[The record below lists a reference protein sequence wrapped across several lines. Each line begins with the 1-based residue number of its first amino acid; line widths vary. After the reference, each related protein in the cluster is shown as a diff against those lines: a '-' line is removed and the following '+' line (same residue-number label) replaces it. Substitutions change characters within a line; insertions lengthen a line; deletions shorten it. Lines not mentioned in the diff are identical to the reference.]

1 MTVNEVLCNAYE
13 PRFNNLL
20 EHLEKDGIKSQVQP
34 PFLLGIERFTEEGN
48 KTGNEEWYTNANL
61 KVMFFGRE
69 THIWGWDE
77 ESSVSDGCV
86 EQYEKFYGRNYRE
99 VNDGNKRGVFFLVDS
114 EDKLSKTPFFATGLN
129 GIMSGIEERLKEV
142 CPDKHAV
149 YLWNNISKLSSA
161 NGTSASTTAHEYEKK
176 YFHVIPSEINIL
188 KPDVIIFFTGFD
200 AKYDEYINENF
211 NDESGYPLIGSETLQ
226 GVDESDVVKLNIKG
240 IPLAY
245 KTHHP
250 QTTHVNNK
258 TIDGAERWKH
268 YNAILDDIK
277 AHLGEIIK

>member
-48 KTGNEEWYTNANL
+48 KTGNEEWYTNADL
-61 KVMFFGRE
+61 KVMLFGRE
-69 THIWGWDE
+69 THIWGWDD

-86 EQYEKFYGRNYRE
+86 EHYEEFYGNNYRE
-99 VNDGNKRGVFFLVDS
+99 VREGDVRGTFFLK
-114 EDKLSKTPFFATGLN
+114 EDIKSPFIKIGLN
-129 GIMSGIEERLKEV
+129 GLMSIIVEMLQKTYPNKR
-142 CPDKHAV
+142 AAF
-149 YLWNNISKLSSA
+149 LWNNISKLSSTD
-161 NGTSASTTAHEYEKK
+161 GTSVKLNVHEYERK
-176 YFHVIPSEINIL
+176 YFHVIPDEVRLL
-188 KPDVIIFFTGFD
+188 KPDVVVFLTGFGAKG
-200 AKYDEYINENF
+200 AKYDGYIKENF
-211 NDESGYPLIGSETLQ
+211 NEEEGYQIIGEEGLPGIALT
-226 GVDESDVVKLNIKG
+226 DVVKLDIHG

-250 QTTHVNNK
+250 QGK
-258 TIDGAERWKH
+258 DSSKLSDQ
-268 YNAILDDIK
+268 YKAIANDIK